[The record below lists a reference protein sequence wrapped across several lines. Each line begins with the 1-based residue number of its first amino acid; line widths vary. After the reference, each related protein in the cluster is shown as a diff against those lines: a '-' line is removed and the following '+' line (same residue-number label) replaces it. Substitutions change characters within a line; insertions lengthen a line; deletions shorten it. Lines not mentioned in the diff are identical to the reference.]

1 MKRIIVAEDDRMTS
15 HLLCAVLRKGGY
27 AAESA
32 FDVSSLFVLCE
43 QLPVPDA
50 VLLDLNMPGGTGTD
64 SIRRLKRTGAL
75 AHVPVIIISGS
86 SVPEDQATAL
96 ALGAY
101 AFLCKP
107 IDPQSLLDALRAA
120 LDIVAI

>member
-32 FDVSSLFVLCE
+32 LDVSSLFVLCE

-64 SIRRLKRTGAL
+64 SIRRLKRTRAL

-86 SVPEDQATAL
+86 SVPEDQTTAL
-96 ALGAY
+96 ARSASSNDCGSIGLQRKAY
-101 AFLCKP
+101 AP
-107 IDPQSLLDALRAA
+107 SASA
-120 LDIVAI
+120 VA